1 MNKLIGFIVESLLVT
16 VLTVGVGALLVAF
29 VFALSG
35 NVVMASILSVFV
47 VIGLILIAR
56 IALVESWEG
65 VKEYNKVQ
73 HKAMAIS

>member
-1 MNKLIGFIVESLLVT
+1 MNKLICFIIESLLVT
-16 VLTVGVGALLVAF
+16 VLAAGVGALLVAF

-35 NVVMASILSVFV
+35 NVVMAIILSAFI

-65 VKEYNKVQ
+65 VKEYYKTQNKVI
-73 HKAMAIS
+73 A